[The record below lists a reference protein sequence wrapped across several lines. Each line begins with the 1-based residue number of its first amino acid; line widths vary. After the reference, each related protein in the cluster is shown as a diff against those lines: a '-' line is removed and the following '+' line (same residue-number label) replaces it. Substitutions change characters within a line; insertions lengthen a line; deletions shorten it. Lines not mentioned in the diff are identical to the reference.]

1 MSTTLRP
8 GEQLAS
14 AVCTTRVVIVR
25 APSGSDAVIECGG
38 SPMEVA
44 TGGRP
49 QAAPVKDAVTH
60 LGKRYVNGDGSIE
73 VLCTVSGVGEL
84 SCAGVALTLKAAKAL
99 PASD

>member
-14 AVCTTRVVIVR
+14 TTCTTRVVVVR
-25 APSGSDAVIECGG
+25 APSDGAAEIGCGG
-38 SPMEVA
+38 APMVAA

-49 QAAPVKDAVTH
+49 AGGPVKDAVTV
-60 LGKRYVNGDGSIE
+60 LGKRYVNEGESVE
-73 VLCTVSGVGEL
+73 LLCTVPGVGEL
-84 SCAGVALTLKAAKAL
+84 TCDGVVMTVKAARAL